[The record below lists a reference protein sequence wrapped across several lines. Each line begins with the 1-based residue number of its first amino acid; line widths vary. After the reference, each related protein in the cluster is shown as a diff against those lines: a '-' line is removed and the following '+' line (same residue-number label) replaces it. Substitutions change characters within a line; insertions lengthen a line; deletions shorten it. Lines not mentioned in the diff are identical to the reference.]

1 MSGSIG
7 GSRIKKECVIPTYLK
22 YVNEILKNFPGY
34 TSSHITGS
42 YNTGLKKDHGD
53 IDLVVYIK
61 GDDIKRIKKEF
72 KKYLDSLDLPVF
84 VSGKNV
90 GKKSQMY
97 GSIITCGYPIVGDE
111 NNYVQIDNV
120 IVNSG
125 ESARFQ
131 KNFLDL
137 DAAKQCLLIGL
148 TRIIFPYV
156 CYKLNLDIFDKLEN
170 ISENQEYEFV
180 LSTAGLSLR
189 KVTLNDEMKELD
201 RKEVWRTDD
210 WNYVEWLLSDF
221 DINKT
226 YDELLFDVDK
236 FTKKDQ
242 RSRNRIIGIMKSMIN
257 IGPGEIGTEKSN
269 YKQNSIKLI
278 ENILK

>member
-7 GSRIKKECVIPTYLK
+7 GSRIKREQVMSTYLK
-22 YVNEILKNFPGY
+22 YVDEVLKKFPGY
-34 TSSHITGS
+34 ISSNITGS
-42 YNTGLKKDHGD
+42 YNAGVKKDHGD

-61 GDDIKRIKKEF
+61 GDDVKNIKKEF
-72 KKYLDSLDLPVF
+72 KNYLDSLDLPIF
-84 VSGKNV
+84 ISGKNT

-97 GSIITCGYPIVGDE
+97 GSIVTCGFPIVEDE
-111 NNYVQIDNV
+111 NHYVQIDNV

-125 ESARFQ
+125 ESMRFQ

-156 CYKLNLDIFDKLEN
+156 CYRIDMPILNKLGNL
-170 ISENQEYEFV
+170 SENQEYEFV

-201 RKEVWRTDD
+201 REEIWRTDD
-210 WNYVEWLLSDF
+210 WSCVEWLLNDF

-226 YDELLFDVDK
+226 YTELLFDIDK
-236 FTKKDQ
+236 FTKNNK
-242 RSRNRIIGIMKSMIN
+242 RSRNRMIGIMKSMIN
-257 IGPGEIGTEKSN
+257 IGPGEVGADKAD
-269 YKQNSIKLI
+269 YKYNSIKLI